1 MKIEEIKEVLVKMI
15 TNCTPDVRMPLQ
27 SVHKMLDLVEP
38 EVEPK
43 EQWSEDFTE
52 GLGLVTSRND
62 RLNELYD
69 ATKKTID
76 ELKQELNSL
85 YDGKWTSHD
94 AESIPVLLKILN
106 EQRNLLVNLE
116 YILNGP
122 LIESCSK
129 PIPTHLMYPLN
140 LDAHTVAHELN
151 KNINDKIPIEQQIV
165 WEIDEIDEY
174 ISIYGESEYLLESK
188 KKLEKQ
194 LEELSNEKSHS

>member
-27 SVHKMLDLVEP
+27 SVHKMLELVEP

-43 EQWSEDFTE
+43 EQWSEDLTE

-76 ELKQELNSL
+76 ELKQELNSM

-94 AESIPVLLKILN
+94 AESIPVLLKTLN

-122 LIESCSK
+122 LIASCSK

-140 LDAHTVAHELN
+140 LDAHKVAHELN
-151 KNINDKIPIEQQIV
+151 KSINDK
-165 WEIDEIDEY
+165 
-174 ISIYGESEYLLESK
+174 K
-188 KKLEKQ
+188 KRGL
-194 LEELSNEKSHS
+194 